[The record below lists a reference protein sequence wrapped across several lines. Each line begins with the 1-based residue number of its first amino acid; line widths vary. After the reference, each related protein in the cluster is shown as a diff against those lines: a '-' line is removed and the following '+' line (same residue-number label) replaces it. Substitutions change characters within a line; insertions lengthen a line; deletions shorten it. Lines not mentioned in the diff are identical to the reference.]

1 MIENDAETNR
11 GTLDRSRD
19 RNGQNKEG
27 TAKATCVEEKGGS
40 YISGNEKGTEN
51 VEASSGE
58 VDSPGREGENDF
70 HRGRLREEKSSRAR
84 NGWLKGQKDE
94 GMEECELSWQKF
106 ADGDGGR
113 SKFKKVE
120 KPIFQRRRPR
130 WVAL

>member
-1 MIENDAETNR
+1 MTQKQIEERLIAAEMEMGR
-11 GTLDRSRD
+11 IR
-19 RNGQNKEG
+19 KELQRLPVL
-27 TAKATCVEEKGGS
+27 KRRVEVISVEMKKVQKMLKLLVEKLILQG
-40 YISGNEKGTEN
+40 
-51 VEASSGE
+51 
-58 VDSPGREGENDF
+58 GREGENDF

-84 NGWLKGQKDE
+84 NGWLRGQKDE